1 VQQGKEPARSN
12 VCVITLQRTREGQ
25 KKNGKI
31 MVGIEQVWL
40 IESGQSSRERKGSR
54 KIMSDTGVYPTRKQ
68 KHYVEKL
75 PNEHL
80 VKAIFAVVPKSE
92 SIIDLGAGC
101 GHFVKRL
108 RVEGYRC
115 GGVDGTPGIT
125 DLSGG
130 TVHETDLTGKIIPEE
145 WSWDWGLFSDVG
157 EHVPREHEQQLIDN
171 ICRIPRKGLII
182 SWGFPHERGYHH
194 VNCRTQVYV
203 ACEFAKR
210 GWWPDDELTTLARD
224 ASGFWPKHHIRL
236 FVARRKEV

>member
-1 VQQGKEPARSN
+1 
-12 VCVITLQRTREGQ
+12 
-25 KKNGKI
+25 
-31 MVGIEQVWL
+31 MF
-40 IESGQSSRERKGSR
+40 
-54 KIMSDTGVYPTRKQ
+54 DTGVYPTRKQ
-68 KHYVEKL
+68 RRYVDKE

-80 VKAIFAVVPKSE
+80 VKAILAIVPKTE

-108 RVEGYRC
+108 RTEGYRC
-115 GGVDGTPGIT
+115 DGVDGTPEVFNLSDET
-125 DLSGG
+125 VFQYDLVSEKGNIG
-130 TVHETDLTGKIIPEE
+130 LFTQNE
-145 WSWDWGLFSDVG
+145 WDWGLFSDVG
-157 EHVPREHEQQLIDN
+157 EHVPLEHEQQLIDN
-171 ICRIPRKGLII
+171 VCKIPTKGLII

-236 FVARRKEV
+236 FVARKEE

>member
-1 VQQGKEPARSN
+1 
-12 VCVITLQRTREGQ
+12 
-25 KKNGKI
+25 
-31 MVGIEQVWL
+31 
-40 IESGQSSRERKGSR
+40 
-54 KIMSDTGVYPTRKQ
+54 MSDTGVYPTRKQ
-68 KHYVEKL
+68 QRYVDKE

-80 VKAIFAVVPKSE
+80 VKAILAIVPKTE

-108 RVEGYRC
+108 RTEGYRC
-115 GGVDGTPGIT
+115 DGVDGTPNVRKLSDET
-125 DLSGG
+125 VFQYDLVSEKGSIG
-130 TVHETDLTGKIIPEE
+130 LLTQNE
-145 WSWDWGLFSDVG
+145 WDWGLFSDVG
-157 EHVPREHEQQLIDN
+157 EHVPKEYEQQLIDN
-171 ICRIPRKGLII
+171 ICKIPTEGLII

-236 FVARRKEV
+236 FVARKEE